1 MIRYY
6 DIQYLITWLYVIL
19 KFLADDAPTVT
30 TSLGVVQGSWAQSI
44 DGRTYAAFEGI
55 PYAEKPV
62 GQLRFE
68 VCNFSW
74 CYILTNIDFN
84 QR

>member
-1 MIRYY
+1 ML
-6 DIQYLITWLYVIL
+6 D
-19 KFLADDAPTVT
+19 FLADDAPTVT

-62 GQLRFE
+62 GKLRFE
-68 VCNFSW
+68 VRFCIVLLKCVFE
-74 CYILTNIDFN
+74 LLEEL
-84 QR
+84 